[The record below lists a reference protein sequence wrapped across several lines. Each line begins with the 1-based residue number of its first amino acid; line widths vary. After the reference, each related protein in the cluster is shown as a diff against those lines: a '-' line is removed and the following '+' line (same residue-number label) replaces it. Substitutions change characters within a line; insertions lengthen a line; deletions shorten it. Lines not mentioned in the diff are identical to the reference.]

1 MYTYSC
7 MKTPL
12 YKSRRRCTCQTCKRK
27 GGRPLNPSS
36 AAAPSAR
43 RDPQLPYEAR
53 VHSQGDRLPESKE
66 EELDDPIKNRFKSQA
81 SAMLQPS
88 PSPPLGSRKKRDLA
102 RLMRRNREQS
112 RMRMQSSLSSPSPSP
127 SDAQQLP
134 DAQHL
139 PEAQLAEAQL
149 AEASEKNAK
158 IRGEDYAF
166 ITAHGFL
173 GNELSPTMKW
183 LANKYLRV
191 IEMGRAGYYL
201 GVISPQVIAMKI
213 NNLMRDPENY
223 AMFDNTRE
231 GETRRASAFAALCK
245 DILNDGMA
253 SCGSADAGFRLVD
266 ITHERVLSGD
276 ADNSKIQKG
285 HKITYLSIA
294 NGISRGVF
302 LPVDYHNDSRYSME
316 KRQLFKLYPNTSFL
330 GKQTTMN
337 MMETLLPI
345 AIRQNRR
352 INVIVSA
359 CSGILT
365 QGDDVYDNMLPVF
378 TKPGIKNPAIAML
391 TTSKRY
397 LSTLTKLMNAYFDTF
412 YQINHRIVHFKH
424 TVVNERNVFEGYTS
438 YVADKK
444 YDELYAIAKGV
455 ISFYQTEFQV
465 FAGSYYSD
473 MGRVEE
479 AFSFAL
485 PNSLVVSNA
494 LIESANAQVLRS
506 MWYRD
511 YVNELIKVKI
521 FLMDEFAVMFSARI
535 DMIKFSL
542 SVIVTNLSEYRRMY
556 GNGPFTDPI
565 IQGGCDALDIAVRY
579 AMTMLDYFTR
589 LSDIGN
595 YIAAGLSANITP
607 DSFADYKKYRDVRE
621 EYVKTGVKELLY
633 EHLTEDMDYD
643 RYEMVGDDQVGHAV
657 SVKNPL
663 SLNKFRKTAR
673 FPYKYK
679 ELPNYDDAI
688 ARRKT
693 LKQQMYN
700 GTQRVGRL
708 ARNAKRELDV
718 SI

>member
-1 MYTYSC
+1 M
-7 MKTPL
+7 
-12 YKSRRRCTCQTCKRK
+12 SRT
-27 GGRPLNPSS
+27 
-36 AAAPSAR
+36 
-43 RDPQLPYEAR
+43 
-53 VHSQGDRLPESKE
+53 
-66 EELDDPIKNRFKSQA
+66 
-81 SAMLQPS
+81 
-88 PSPPLGSRKKRDLA
+88 
-102 RLMRRNREQS
+102 
-112 RMRMQSSLSSPSPSP
+112 
-127 SDAQQLP
+127 
-134 DAQHL
+134 
-139 PEAQLAEAQL
+139 AEAQL

-158 IRGEDYAF
+158 IHGEDYAF
-166 ITAHGFL
+166 ITAHGLL
-173 GNELSPTMKW
+173 GNELSPTMKR

-191 IEMGRAGYYL
+191 IELGRAGHYI
-201 GVISPQVIAMKI
+201 GVTSPQVIAMKI
-213 NNLMRDPENY
+213 NDLIRDPENY

-231 GETRRASAFAALCK
+231 GETRRASAFAALCQN
-245 DILNDGMA
+245 ILNDGMA

-266 ITHERVLSGD
+266 ITHERVLSGH
-276 ADNSKIQKG
+276 ADNSKIKKG
-285 HKITYLSIA
+285 HKITYLSIT

-302 LPVDYHNDSRYSME
+302 LPVDYHNDSRYRIE
-316 KRQLFKLYPNTSFL
+316 ERQLFRLYPNTSFL

-359 CSGILT
+359 CSGIGT
-365 QGDDVYDNMLPVF
+365 QGDDTYDNLFTAV
-378 TKPGIKNPAIAML
+378 TKPGIKNPAIDML

-397 LSTLTKLMNAYFDTF
+397 LSTLTKLMNNYFDTF
-412 YQINHRIVHFKH
+412 YLVSGRPVHFKH

-444 YDELYAIAKGV
+444 YDELYTIAKGV
-455 ISFYQTEFQV
+455 ISFYQTTFQV
-465 FAGSYYSD
+465 FAGLYYSEL
-473 MGRVEE
+473 GRVEE

-485 PNSLVVSNA
+485 PNSLVASNA

-521 FLMDEFAVMFSARI
+521 FLMDEFEVMFSARI

-542 SVIVTNLSEYRRMY
+542 SVIVTNLSEFRRMY

-565 IQGGCDALDIAVRY
+565 TQTVCDVLDPAVRY
-579 AMTMLDYFTR
+579 AITILDYFTR

-595 YIAAGLSANITP
+595 YIAAGLSANFTP

-621 EYVKTGVKELLY
+621 EYLKTRVKELLY
-633 EHLTEDMDYD
+633 EHLSEDMDYD
-643 RYEMVGDDQVGHAV
+643 RYEMVGDEQGAYTV
-657 SVKNPL
+657 SAKNPL
-663 SLNKFRKTAR
+663 SPNKFRKTAR
-673 FPYKYK
+673 FPYKYQ

-693 LKQQMYN
+693 MKQRMYD
-700 GTQRVGRL
+700 GAQRVGRL